1 VIWTGLEYFRSEL
14 YYLRFSWLN
23 IGYSLSNFNYNPF
36 DVFGMYGVGFV
47 LFAVVSV
54 VSHRHL
60 LKRVS
65 LWWVNAVFLLL
76 IGLAFFLELGTA
88 VRTEYGKSLSI
99 AGIQTEFPSPGTLAK
114 ILDKALGKNPD
125 AQIFVLSEYTLDGPV
140 PDSLKDWCREHRR
153 FLVVGGKDP
162 VGTNDYYNTAFVVG
176 TNGEVVFQQAKC
188 VPIQFFKDGV
198 PAPKQAVWNSPWGKI
213 GICICYDLSY
223 ARVTDQ
229 LIRLGAQA
237 IIVPTMDVAEW
248 GQHQHELHARVAPV
262 RAAEYGVP
270 IFRLASSGISQC
282 VDRVG
287 RVTASAPFP
296 GPQAILSGRLI
307 LAQPGSLPFDRWLAP
322 FATGAM
328 AAMILWFLFSRS
340 AQASTAN
347 TQHPEKSQISTS
359 KTGQLVDFLAAWKV
373 FISVP
378 ATRRAGIIETCRL
391 GFLWMLKLGCWNF
404 QSIIARKTNRE

>member
-1 VIWTGLEYFRSEL
+1 
-14 YYLRFSWLN
+14 
-23 IGYSLSNFNYNPF
+23 
-36 DVFGMYGVGFV
+36 M
-47 LFAVVSV
+47 
-54 VSHRHL
+54 
-60 LKRVS
+60 
-65 LWWVNAVFLLL
+65 
-76 IGLAFFLELGTA
+76 
-88 VRTEYGKSLSI
+88 
-99 AGIQTEFPSPGTLAK
+99 EFPIPTETISS
-114 ILDKALGKNPD
+114 LDKMLAADPATDL
-125 AQIFVLSEYTLDGPV
+125 FVLSEYTFDGTV
-140 PDSLKDWCREHRR
+140 PDKIKNWCRKHQRY
-153 FLVVGGKDP
+153 LIVGGKEDGP
-162 VGTNDYYNTAFVVG
+162 NKNFYNTAFVIG
-176 TNGEVVFQQAKC
+176 PTGEIVFRQVKS
-188 VPIQFFKDGV
+188 VPIQFFKDGL
-198 PAPKQAVWNSPWGKI
+198 PAQEQKLWDSPWGKI